1 LFTTSGGLEQA
12 IDRPTR
18 LFVSKLDSI
27 KPAVVAY
34 AFRHYPDDTHGLTP
48 APSLMDGLRFVFE
61 PISLTKVPITTALRP
76 GVDSATV
83 VNAVLETE
91 KRYTN
96 GARSLGMPDRLPE
109 SVLNGLA
116 YSVLRG
122 LKQPNT
128 ALWIFR
134 RNAAAYP
141 DSPNVYDSLGD
152 GLLAVGDTSAAKQQ
166 FRRSVEVATRTGA
179 PALATTETRK
189 KLESLE
195 HTTQAGKPKP

>member
-1 LFTTSGGLEQA
+1 
-12 IDRPTR
+12 
-18 LFVSKLDSI
+18 LDSI
-27 KPAVVAY
+27 KPAAVAY

-61 PISLTKVPITTALRP
+61 PISLTKVPIATALRP

-91 KRYTN
+91 QIYAR
-96 GARSLGMPDRLPE
+96 GARSLGVPDRLPE
-109 SVLNGLA
+109 TVLNGLA

-134 RNAAAYP
+134 RNAASHP

-166 FRRSVEVATRTGA
+166 FRHSVEVAARAGA
-179 PALATTETRK
+179 PALAVSETRK
-189 KLESLE
+189 KLEALE
-195 HTTQAGKPKP
+195 HVRQAGGPKP